1 MPSRGASAGWLLRGR
16 AGAAVWAEGCFPRAC
31 GGLGPGG
38 VRMRGR
44 SDGGMTTPCRPSV
57 AWHVPVRGPLEFP
70 GVRGVRVPTAQKLA
84 SQRISAGQ
92 RHVLGRAERAACKTV
107 GSAYDGSN
115 PSPATTC
122 GNGPLAAMS
131 RARRAVLL
139 VLGCV
144 ILYHRGPSCCGVHG
158 RMADGICAPGR
169 SGHLIPRTAT
179 DGGRV
184 GGVFRLDVWGGA
196 GACIR
201 IRSLAAS
208 ETVTLAGR
216 PERARVARAFP
227 GGIRSCRPCGVV
239 AVLRCGCCA
248 PARR

>member
-115 PSPATTC
+115 PSPATTS
-122 GNGPLAAMS
+122 GNGPLAANS
-131 RARRAVLL
+131 RASGAFLL
-139 VLGCV
+139 CPVVCHLVALWTV
-144 ILYHRGPSCCGVHG
+144 ILRC
-158 RMADGICAPGR
+158 
-169 SGHLIPRTAT
+169 PRTHS
-179 DGGRV
+179 GRES
-184 GGVFRLDVWGGA
+184 GPGSGVDSRLTGAPVPISAAVW
-196 GACIR
+196 
-201 IRSLAAS
+201 
-208 ETVTLAGR
+208 
-216 PERARVARAFP
+216 P
-227 GGIRSCRPCGVV
+227 
-239 AVLRCGCCA
+239 
-248 PARR
+248 